1 MLFVAEGPVMS
12 AGSSHLLRALQA
24 GLVLVLIV
32 APLPFGSV
40 QDDWIFQIEF
50 AMGLLLG
57 LWILHEVMNGRIRMA
72 KMRLYWVI
80 LALLAYLLVTLA
92 PLPPFALGILSREG
106 LNLQQFARNTIAT
119 HGHQAGSWFPIS
131 LAPFETKGEV
141 LKIASYALFFFL
153 VLELFRHG
161 SSARVLYV
169 VLVVFGTSM
178 AVFGL
183 VQNMWSN
190 GKIYWRFESG
200 SGTPFGPFVNHN
212 HFAGYLE
219 LTLGLSLGMFV
230 AEVGR
235 FREQHPAGG
244 ATRWIWHKDGARPW
258 VLLICSFFMIIS
270 LTASLSRGGMLSVLA
285 TSVVFAAAAIF
296 PVPRARARRRRSYGR
311 VLVLAGLSAIVLLIG
326 ILALSP
332 RVRPRWEG
340 AFDEAA
346 EYRVEVWRD
355 SLGAL
360 RDFPVTG
367 AGLGSFRSLYPRY
380 KSGNFTSETTHAEND
395 YIQWTMETGF
405 LGLALLVLIASTFA
419 RHVVHR
425 LKKRKDIYSR
435 SLAYG
440 ALFSI
445 STMSFHNFMD
455 FNMHIPSNALTMV
468 CVAALCFLVVNI
480 HGGRHGAQFLTEVRH
495 ISLKS
500 ARGVIVLVA
509 LLLAA
514 GFFVQQVW
522 THHQSLRSMDHW
534 SRSSFYLHG
543 DPEESQFALLNEAIR
558 QGSWNDR
565 AYFAKA
571 MAYESA
577 GEAGGIAGIF
587 KKNQMLEQA
596 SKAILEAIRR
606 RPAEALYWAA
616 LGRIESGLMNEEQSD
631 QAFRHA
637 LNLARTNG
645 WIHRDYGLS
654 LLYRGDIQ
662 QGSTELALARHYIPN
677 VNLREFLTL
686 LAKYTDAPGVW
697 ENLVY
702 HTAEDQKI
710 YADFLA
716 SRGLNEL
723 AAKIRKELQ
732 VLQTSPSPN
741 PR

>member
-1 MLFVAEGPVMS
+1 MLFVAQGPVMS

-57 LWILHEVMNGRIRMA
+57 LWILQEVMNGRIRMA
-72 KMRLYWVI
+72 KMRFYWVI

-235 FREQHPAGG
+235 FREQHPSGG
-244 ATRWIWHKDGARPW
+244 AARWIWHKDGGRPW

-270 LTASLSRGGMLSVLA
+270 LTASLSRGGVLSLLA

-367 AGLGSFRSLYPRY
+367 AGLRSFRSLYPRY

-405 LGLALLVLIASTFA
+405 LGLALLVLVASIFA
-419 RHVVHR
+419 HHVACR
-425 LKKRKDIYSR
+425 
-435 SLAYG
+435 
-440 ALFSI
+440 
-445 STMSFHNFMD
+445 
-455 FNMHIPSNALTMV
+455 
-468 CVAALCFLVVNI
+468 
-480 HGGRHGAQFLTEVRH
+480 
-495 ISLKS
+495 
-500 ARGVIVLVA
+500 
-509 LLLAA
+509 
-514 GFFVQQVW
+514 
-522 THHQSLRSMDHW
+522 LRS
-534 SRSSFYLHG
+534 
-543 DPEESQFALLNEAIR
+543 
-558 QGSWNDR
+558 
-565 AYFAKA
+565 AKTTT
-571 MAYESA
+571 
-577 GEAGGIAGIF
+577 
-587 KKNQMLEQA
+587 
-596 SKAILEAIRR
+596 
-606 RPAEALYWAA
+606 P
-616 LGRIESGLMNEEQSD
+616 GRWP
-631 QAFRHA
+631 
-637 LNLARTNG
+637 T
-645 WIHRDYGLS
+645 
-654 LLYRGDIQ
+654 
-662 QGSTELALARHYIPN
+662 
-677 VNLREFLTL
+677 
-686 LAKYTDAPGVW
+686 APCSV
-697 ENLVY
+697 LP
-702 HTAEDQKI
+702 
-710 YADFLA
+710 A
-716 SRGLNEL
+716 SRFT
-723 AAKIRKELQ
+723 ISWTSTC
-732 VLQTSPSPN
+732 TSPRTRS
-741 PR
+741 RWCAWRLCAFWW